1 MLQRAYALAILF
13 SGPPQPPET
22 LPFALLVCDAQ
33 TVFNDND
40 ETRAAIAKIAEIAPE
55 FDAAGAT
62 TYWVFNRGFEG
73 GSIEDRG
80 GYAVPYRENHRNIVW
95 GKSGYSPF
103 WQGNFLI
110 GGSKLRDHMTD
121 RLIHT
126 LFICGMNFSACEF
139 WTARDAYNKGLKVYV
154 IIDASA
160 DNNSNQGHREE
171 IMSRYRKELPG
182 IEFITAE
189 QAVTIMKEM
198 TAKHAAAQTA
208 RNLEHSPTL

>member
-1 MLQRAYALAILF
+1 MFMRAYSLATLF
-13 SGPPQPPET
+13 PGPPQPPET

-40 ETRAAIAKIAEIAPE
+40 ETRAAVAKIAEIAPE

-62 TYWVFNRGFEG
+62 TYWVFNHEFG
-73 GSIEDRG
+73 GGKITDRG
-80 GYAVPYRENHRNIVW
+80 GYAVPYKENWRNIVW
-95 GKSGYSPF
+95 GKNSYSPF

-139 WTARDAYNKGLKVYV
+139 WTARDAANLGFKVYV

-160 DNNSNQGHREE
+160 DNDSNQAYRAE
-171 IMSRYRKELPG
+171 IISRYRKELPE